1 MIFANGTRKAGFF
14 RENVLIELL
23 VDYESVEEVESTA
36 TIPFPES
43 FR

>member
-23 VDYESVEEVESTA
+23 TDKNTVNSVE
-36 TIPFPES
+36 
-43 FR
+43 